1 MASFSE
7 FNNYQTVEKIV
18 EAAEPGGYSQLLNY
32 EQSEKRAQ
40 VQLQLLSQLASTLTA
55 TPSPQHG
62 LKEALAL
69 IGQFTATE
77 AVILFQKIEN
87 AESFKVVLPFYST
100 EALSA
105 DIAVVLEKLE
115 ITLNELTGPNL
126 ASPQFEP
133 FFINNAQE
141 IVQLRPER
149 LVVFGI
155 RNVLILPVKLENQ
168 VQGICCLFNKASDF
182 TETNLTEAALLGV
195 MLGGFL
201 KNLVVTSQLHN
212 QQRRHFAVL
221 DAAVDG
227 FLEVSHDLQITFF
240 SKGAESLTGW
250 KSEDVLGRRC
260 HEVLMPH
267 SPDNESLCNKCPLQ
281 RAFRYNAPVS
291 NVETLIRSRDGEDN
305 WVSCSYNAITDEQ
318 GTVTSGVITIKDIYR
333 LKALSDELLQ
343 QAQQQESLLG
353 VNNAINRLSNIEE
366 IYRVSLDEISSA
378 IGFDLGTI
386 HAINPDTNE
395 LILMSYM
402 EQTSGDEEFPNRPY
416 KTLSRSEL
424 RSAIRLSPH
433 GQTRLQAHNCEA
445 LQQNEAYM
453 AVNLPGKEIC
463 PVLSEHEGLQS
474 HLCVPIKTQDR
485 TYGVL
490 HLASRRAYA
499 FWGSDFVLALN
510 ICKQI
515 GVAAERARLFEEVD
529 RLARTD
535 ALTGLYNKREF
546 WDRVEREIRRANRR
560 HSTMSMLLI
569 DLDRLKWINDCFGH
583 NQGDSVLSRL
593 GQMIREECRSSDIAF
608 RYGGD
613 ELCILLP
620 DTSREEAKIAA
631 DRLRMAARSIRVGE
645 ESGQILI
652 GNDTGITMSIGVAC
666 YPADSTNAQQLFENA
681 DAAMYRAKETGKDRS
696 VLFEPQIDLTRL
708 NYRRRNIEND
718 IHDSRNLPTAIRR
731 RTTNPLDEQKVK
743 KVD

>member
-7 FNNYQTVEKIV
+7 FNNYQTVGKIV
-18 EAAEPGGYSQLLNY
+18 EAAEPGVYSQILNY
-32 EQSEKRAQ
+32 EQSEIRAQ
-40 VQLQLLSQLASTLTA
+40 VQLQLLSQLAALLAA

-62 LKEALAL
+62 LKEALSL

-77 AVILFQKIEN
+77 AVILFQKTDN
-87 AESFKVVLPFYST
+87 AENFKVVLPFYST

-115 ITLNELTGPNL
+115 ITLNELNSPNL
-126 ASPQFEP
+126 ASPQLEP

-141 IVQLRPER
+141 IVQLHPER

-182 TETNLTEAALLGV
+182 TEANLTEAAMFGL
-195 MLGGFL
+195 MLGSFL
-201 KNLVVTSQLHN
+201 KHLVVTSQLHN

-227 FLEVSHDLQITFF
+227 FLEVSSDLQITFF

-250 KSEDVLGRRC
+250 KSEDVMGRHC

-267 SPDNESLCNKCPLQ
+267 SPDNEPLCNKCPLQ

-402 EQTSGDEEFPNRPY
+402 EQTSGDEASSNRPY
-416 KTLSRSEL
+416 KTLS

-433 GQTRLQAHNCEA
+433 GQTKLHVHNCEA

-583 NQGDSVLSRL
+583 NQGDLVLSRL

-696 VLFEPQIDLTRL
+696 VLFEPQIDLNRL

-718 IHDSRNLPTAIRR
+718 IRDSRSLPPVTR

-743 KVD
+743 KID